1 MTAVVKVTARYLS
14 VAAVLAVVVL
24 PAYWVVIN
32 SVKTLPELISPVPT
46 FWPHTF
52 TLQHYADL
60 FTQIPFGTYF
70 RNSLYVAL
78 AVTAITLALSSLAA
92 YSLYRCRYR
101 GREMLFEA
109 FMSSYIFPRVL
120 LLIPLYVAFTRLR
133 IIDTLT
139 ALIIVY
145 VTTIAPF
152 SIWML
157 HAFFTEIPPELEDAA
172 MVDGASRFGV
182 LVRIFL
188 PLTATGLTALGLY
201 AFLMSWTEYF
211 FALTFIISGPQ
222 KTLPLGMA
230 QFLQDYSIDWGVLMA
245 SSVVIAIPPIVLFAI
260 AGRWF
265 IKGLTAGAIR

>member
-1 MTAVVKVTARYLS
+1 MTAVKAAGRYLS
-14 VAAVLAVVVL
+14 VAVVLSVAVLPTFWVL
-24 PAYWVVIN
+24 IN
-32 SVKTLPELISPVPT
+32 SVKTLPELVSPVPT

-52 TLQHYADL
+52 TLQHYTDL
-60 FTQIPFGTYF
+60 FTQIPFVTYF
-70 RNSLYVAL
+70 RNSMVVAL
-78 AVTAITLALSSLAA
+78 VVTAITLVLSSLAA
-92 YSLYRCRYR
+92 YSLYRCRYP
-101 GREMLFEA
+101 GRQWLFEA

-139 ALIIVY
+139 ALVIVY

-157 HAFFTEIPPELEDAA
+157 HAFFTEVPLELEDAA
-172 MVDGASRFGV
+172 MVDGAGRFQV
-182 LVRIFL
+182 LAKIFL

-211 FALTFIISGPQ
+211 FALTFIISDPH

-230 QFLQDYSIDWGVLMA
+230 QFLQEYSIDWGLLMS
-245 SSVVIAIPPIVLFAI
+245 SSVVIAIPPIILFAV

>member
-1 MTAVVKVTARYLS
+1 MTAVKVTARYLS
-14 VAAVLAVVVL
+14 VFAVLAVVLL
-24 PAYWVVIN
+24 PAYWVVVN
-32 SVKTLPELISPVPT
+32 SVKTLPELVSPTPT

-52 TLQHYADL
+52 TWSNYVNL
-60 FTQIPFGTYF
+60 FNQIPFVTYF
-70 RNSLYVAL
+70 RNSIYVAF
-78 AVTAITLALSSLAA
+78 AVTAITLALSGLAA

-101 GREMLFEA
+101 GRDLLFKV

-120 LLIPLYVAFTRLR
+120 LLIPLYVVFTRLR

-139 ALIIVY
+139 ALVIVY

-157 HAFFTEIPPELEDAA
+157 HAFFTEVPLELEDAA
-172 MVDGASRFGV
+172 MVDGASRFQV
-182 LVRIFL
+182 LLRIFL
-188 PLTATGLTALGLY
+188 PLSATGLAALGLY

-211 FALTFIISGPQ
+211 FALTFIISDPH

-230 QFLQDYSIDWGVLMA
+230 QFLQEYSIDWGLLMS
-245 SSVVIAIPPIVLFAI
+245 SSVIIAIPPIVLFAI

-265 IKGLTAGAIR
+265 IKGLTAGAIK

>member
-1 MTAVVKVTARYLS
+1 VTAAKITARYLS
-14 VAAVLAVVVL
+14 VAAVLSAAVL
-24 PAYWVVIN
+24 PAYWVLIN
-32 SVKTLPELISPVPT
+32 SVKTLPELVNPVPT

-52 TLQHYADL
+52 TLSNYTNL
-60 FTQIPFGTYF
+60 FKEIPFFTYF
-70 RNSLYVAL
+70 RNSVYVAL
-78 AVTAITLALSSLAA
+78 AVTAITLILSSLAA

-101 GREMLFEA
+101 WRETLFQV

-133 IIDTLT
+133 IIDTLS
-139 ALIIVY
+139 ALVIVY

-157 HAFFTEIPPELEDAA
+157 HAFFTEVPLELEDAA
-172 MVDGASRFGV
+172 MVDGAGRFQV
-182 LVRIFL
+182 LLRIFL

-211 FALTFIISGPQ
+211 FALTFIISDPH

-230 QFLQDYSIDWGVLMA
+230 QFLQEYSIDWGLLMS

>member
-1 MTAVVKVTARYLS
+1 VTAAKTVARYLS
-14 VAAVLAVVVL
+14 VLAVLAVAML
-24 PAYWVVIN
+24 PTYWIVIN
-32 SVKTLPELISPVPT
+32 SFKTLPELTSPVPT

-52 TLQHYADL
+52 TLAH
-60 FTQIPFGTYF
+60 
-70 RNSLYVAL
+70 YVAL
-78 AVTAITLALSSLAA
+78 FEQLPFLAYFWNSAYVALWVTAVTLVLSSLAA

-101 GREMLFEA
+101 GREVLFKV

-120 LLIPLYVAFTRLR
+120 LLIPLYVVFARLG
-133 IIDTLT
+133 IIDTLG

-157 HAFFTEIPPELEDAA
+157 RAFFTEVPLELEDAA
-172 MVDGASRFGV
+172 MVDGASRLQV

-188 PLTATGLTALGLY
+188 PLCATGLAALGLY

-211 FALTFIISGPQ
+211 FALTFIISDPHR
-222 KTLPLGMA
+222 TLPLGMA
-230 QFLQDYSIDWGVLMA
+230 QFLQDYNIDWGLLMA
-245 SSVVIAIPPIVLFAI
+245 SSVIIAIPPIILFAV

-265 IKGLTAGAIR
+265 VKGLTAGAIK

>member
-1 MTAVVKVTARYLS
+1 MTAVRVTARYLS
-14 VAAVLAVVVL
+14 VLAVLSVAVL
-24 PAYWVVIN
+24 PMCWVVIN
-32 SVKTLPELISPVPT
+32 SFKTLPELIRPVPT
-46 FWPHTF
+46 FWPQTF
-52 TLQHYADL
+52 TLGNYVNL
-60 FTQIPFGTYF
+60 FSQIPFVTYF
-70 RNSLYVAL
+70 RNSVDVAL

-92 YSLYRCRYR
+92 YSLYRCRYP
-101 GREMLFEA
+101 GRKTLFEA

-157 HAFFTEIPPELEDAA
+157 HAFFTEVPLELEDAA
-172 MVDGASRFGV
+172 MVDGASRFQV

-211 FALTFIISGPQ
+211 FALTFIISDPH

-230 QFLQDYSIDWGVLMA
+230 QFLQEYSIDWGLLMS
-245 SSVVIAIPPIVLFAI
+245 SSVVIAIPPIILFAL

>member
-1 MTAVVKVTARYLS
+1 MTAAKITARYLS
-14 VAAVLAVVVL
+14 VLAVLAVVMV
-24 PAYWVVIN
+24 PTYWVVIN
-32 SVKTLPELISPVPT
+32 SFKPLSELINPIPT
-46 FWPHTF
+46 FWPRTF
-52 TLQHYADL
+52 TLENYVNL
-60 FTQIPFGTYF
+60 FKEIPFVAYF
-70 RNSLYVAL
+70 RNSVYVAL
-78 AVTAITLALSSLAA
+78 SVTAITLMLSSLAA

-101 GREMLFEA
+101 GRETLFKV

-120 LLIPLYVAFTRLR
+120 LLIPLYVVFTRLR

-157 HAFFTEIPPELEDAA
+157 RAFFTEVPLELEDAA
-172 MVDGASRFGV
+172 MVDGASRFQV

-188 PLTATGLTALGLY
+188 PLCATGLAALALY

-211 FALTFIISGPQ
+211 FALTFIITDPH

-230 QFLQDYSIDWGVLMA
+230 QFLEEYSIDWGLLMS
-245 SSVVIAIPPIVLFAI
+245 SSVIMVIPPILLFAI

-265 IKGLTAGAIR
+265 IKGLTAGAIK